1 MNLSDRIK
9 HQVDANFD
17 ELVATRRHL
26 HSHPELSFEEFET
39 TKFIADKLKSLGYDL
54 QQITETGGYIDIRGK
69 NPDSK
74 VIALRGDIDAL
85 PILEKTGKE
94 YASKNDG
101 VMHACGH
108 DVHTTCLLGAIQ
120 IIDTMKDEFEGTIR
134 CIFQGLYIEDEWK
147 ISKRLKSLHGLRL
160 G

>member
-9 HQVDANFD
+9 QQVELNFD
-17 ELVATRRHL
+17 ELVATRRHI

-39 TKFIADKLKSLGYDL
+39 TKFIAKKLKSLGYDL
-54 QQITETGGYIDIRGK
+54 QPITETGGYIDIQGK
-69 NPDSK
+69 NPHTK

-94 YASKNDG
+94 YASKNEG

-108 DVHTTCLLGAIQ
+108 DVHTTCLLGAVQ
-120 IIDTMKDEFEGTIR
+120 IIDSSTKDRNSNF
-134 CIFQGLYIEDEWK
+134 
-147 ISKRLKSLHGLRL
+147 
-160 G
+160 